1 MDRTK
6 YLYVGMDIHK
16 ETHTAVLLNY
26 LEEKLGEVKITNNLQ
41 GFHKLEKYV
50 TKQQGELIPIFG
62 LEDVTHYGRNLSI
75 FLLDRDYS
83 VKEVNPSLSYMERM
97 SYASTRKND
106 TWDAQCIS
114 SVLMR
119 RSHLLPDAN
128 PQDYYWTMRHLV
140 NRRNALVKAS
150 TKLMQQFHE
159 QIQTAYPNYKGFFT
173 ELDCQTSLAFFESYP
188 SPNYLENVSEDELGA
203 FLRVPSHNTCSTNR
217 ARRILD
223 LVAQETTKE
232 RDYQF
237 ARDIVIQSITRQLK
251 AYQREI
257 KELEKTERKMY
268 QELGYSLETIPGIDI
283 VTACALVGHIGDIHR
298 FSSPH
303 KLANYAG
310 VAPLHFSSAGK
321 GKDVQNK
328 SQGNRKLY
336 STLYFLAIQQI
347 YLTNKGEPRNVVYRA
362 YFESKLSE
370 GKTKIQA
377 LICIMR
383 KLIRV
388 IYVMM
393 KKKTMYQLPKIEV
406 KVAS

>member
-1 MDRTK
+1 MDRTH

-50 TKQQGELIPIFG
+50 TTKQGELIPIFG

-83 VKEVNPSLSYMERM
+83 VKEVNPSHSYMERM

-140 NRRNALVKAS
+140 YRRNALVKAS

-159 QIQTAYPNYKGFFT
+159 QIQTAYPNYKGFFK

-237 ARDIVIQSITRQLK
+237 A
-251 AYQREI
+251 
-257 KELEKTERKMY
+257 
-268 QELGYSLETIPGIDI
+268 
-283 VTACALVGHIGDIHR
+283 
-298 FSSPH
+298 
-303 KLANYAG
+303 
-310 VAPLHFSSAGK
+310 
-321 GKDVQNK
+321 
-328 SQGNRKLY
+328 
-336 STLYFLAIQQI
+336 
-347 YLTNKGEPRNVVYRA
+347 
-362 YFESKLSE
+362 
-370 GKTKIQA
+370 
-377 LICIMR
+377 
-383 KLIRV
+383 
-388 IYVMM
+388 
-393 KKKTMYQLPKIEV
+393 
-406 KVAS
+406 